1 MENLSSIHIPAEV
14 CQSSEAYLGQF
25 SQKRFTPDFLGWSAF
40 AKIVNGF
47 YLLQKCSI
55 VDLRLG
61 SKHASR
67 VVPLYSIRVIRIL
80 A

>member
-1 MENLSSIHIPAEV
+1 MYIHIPVEV

-25 SQKRFTPDFLGWSAF
+25 SQKHFTPDFLGWSAF
-40 AKIVNGF
+40 AKTVNSF
-47 YLLQKCSI
+47 YLLQKFST

-61 SKHASR
+61 SKYAPR
-67 VVPLYSIRVIRIL
+67 VVPLYSIGVISIL